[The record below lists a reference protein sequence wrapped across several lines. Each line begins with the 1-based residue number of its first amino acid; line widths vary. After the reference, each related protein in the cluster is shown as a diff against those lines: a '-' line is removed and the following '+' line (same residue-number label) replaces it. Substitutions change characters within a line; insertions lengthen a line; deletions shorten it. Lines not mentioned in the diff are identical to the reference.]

1 MAKVINKNDELSEIK
16 QSLLEEIDN
25 RFKVILGEFNNLYNE
40 LLNKSNTQNLNIVKQ
55 SKEVLESALKEVDVV
70 KKNVETQFSKASKRL
85 DKASKIL
92 ELNDSEINTD
102 SIKDLFRVAYN
113 NDVWINKTSKDVD
126 RIVTEFKDVEDKLSE
141 EEKKEGVITNIR
153 RNIAKQDIILENIKI
168 ENEKYNKIVE
178 DMKDLPLGYKS
189 TKDTNLSNDNFKV
202 IVDDDHVNISNIKG
216 DKIIINKNGIEI
228 FGNII
233 INGKEF

>member
-1 MAKVINKNDELSEIK
+1 MAKVISKNDELNEIK

-25 RFKVILGEFNNLYNE
+25 RFKIILDEFNSLYNE

-141 EEKKEGVITNIR
+141 EEKQEGVITNIR

-178 DMKDLPLGYKS
+178 DMKDLPLGYKY

-202 IVDDDHVNISNIKG
+202 IVDDDHVNISNVKG

>member
-1 MAKVINKNDELSEIK
+1 MAKVINKNDELNEIK

-92 ELNDSEINTD
+92 ELNDSEINSD

-178 DMKDLPLGYKS
+178 DMKDLPLGHKQV
-189 TKDTNLSNDNFKV
+189 KDTNLSNDNFT
-202 IVDDDHVNISNIKG
+202 IMVDDDHVNISNASG

-228 FGNII
+228 FGNVI
-233 INGKEF
+233 INGREF

>member
-141 EEKKEGVITNIR
+141 EEKQEGVITNIR

-178 DMKDLPLGYKS
+178 DMKDLPLGYKY

-202 IVDDDHVNISNIKG
+202 IVDDDHVNISNVKG

>member
-25 RFKVILGEFNNLYNE
+25 RFKLILDEFNSLYNE
-40 LLNKSNTQNLNIVKQ
+40 LLNKSNTQNLNIIKQ

-70 KKNVETQFSKASKRL
+70 KKDVEVQFTKASNKF
-85 DKASKIL
+85 DKASKVL
-92 ELNDSEINTD
+92 ELNDSEINVD
-102 SIKDLFRVAYN
+102 SIKDLFRVTHK
-113 NDVWINKTSKDVD
+113 NDNWINKTSSSVD
-126 RIVTEFKDVEDKLSE
+126 KIITEFKNVEDNLSE
-141 EEKKEGVITNIR
+141 DEKKDGIITNIR
-153 RNIAKQDIILENIKI
+153 RNIAKQDAMLENIKI

-178 DMKDLPLGYKS
+178 GIKDLPLGNKQV
-189 TKDTNLSNDNFKV
+189 KDTNLSNDNFT
-202 IVDDDHVNISNIKG
+202 IMVDDDHVNISNANG

-233 INGKEF
+233 INGREF

>member
-25 RFKVILGEFNNLYNE
+25 RFKLILDEFNSLYNE

-141 EEKKEGVITNIR
+141 EEKQEGVITNIR
-153 RNIAKQDIILENIKI
+153 RNIAKQDAMLEDIKI

-178 DMKDLPLGYKS
+178 GIKDLPLGHKQV
-189 TKDTNLSNDNFKV
+189 KDTNLSNDNFT
-202 IVDDDHVNISNIKG
+202 IMVDDDHVNISNASG

-228 FGNII
+228 FGNVI
-233 INGKEF
+233 INGREF

>member
-1 MAKVINKNDELSEIK
+1 MAKVINKNDELNEIK

-25 RFKVILGEFNNLYNE
+25 RFKLILDEFNSLYNE
-40 LLNKSNTQNLNIVKQ
+40 LLNKSNTQNLNIIKQ
-55 SKEVLESALKEVDVV
+55 SKETLDLALNEVDTI

-153 RNIAKQDIILENIKI
+153 RNMAKQDIILENIRV

-178 DMKDLPLGYKS
+178 DMKDLPLGYKY

-202 IVDDDHVNISNIKG
+202 MVDDDHVNISNIKG

-228 FGNII
+228 FGNVI